1 MKYDYKEIK
10 KLPDTFS
17 LEDLRVVCH
26 ISKRTARFYLQ
37 TGLIACITTVRK
49 PIAIPS
55 EKKIAHIP
63 DILCITDVAKIT
75 GYDTPTVHRWCRS
88 RKLKALRSQP
98 RTWISEKSLYAFLL
112 EDYPIGKYG
121 NLRHEFLKQHRKG
134 TYTTLLTEF
143 TLQKHLH
150 DIDEEARQMIE
161 ELTLRIVSVR
171 GGNEELKAS
180 DPLRWVQEMR
190 NAKAAA
196 EEIVLR
202 EVVYR

>member
-1 MKYDYKEIK
+1 MKKHIFKNGITYELRGEYYYHLFR
-10 KLPDTFS
+10 LP
-17 LEDLRVVCH
+17 EN
-26 ISKRTARFYLQ
+26 
-37 TGLIACITTVRK
+37 
-49 PIAIPS
+49 
-55 EKKIAHIP
+55 
-63 DILCITDVAKIT
+63 
-75 GYDTPTVHRWCRS
+75 
-88 RKLKALRSQP
+88 
-98 RTWISEKSLYAFLL
+98 

-121 NLRHEFLKQHRKG
+121 NLRHEFLKQPRKG

-150 DIDEEARQMIE
+150 DIDKEARQMIE